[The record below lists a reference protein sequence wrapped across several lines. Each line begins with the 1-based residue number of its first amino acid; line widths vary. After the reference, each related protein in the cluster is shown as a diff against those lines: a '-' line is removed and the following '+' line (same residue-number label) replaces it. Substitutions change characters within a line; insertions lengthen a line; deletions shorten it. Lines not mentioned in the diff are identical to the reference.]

1 MRYAVARQPM
11 KQREERPSSDYPEA
25 RQRKAKP
32 TAAKLR
38 AMSLLNGRG
47 AKEEDNVNF
56 WRAQS
61 RPPRLLSSLKV

>member
-32 TAAKLR
+32 TDAKLR
-38 AMSLLNGRG
+38 AMSLLNGRS

-61 RPPRLLSSLKV
+61 RPLRLLSSLKV

>member
-11 KQREERPSSDYPEA
+11 KQREERPSSDYPAA
-25 RQRKAKP
+25 RQRKTKP

-38 AMSLLNGRG
+38 AMSLLNSRS

-56 WRAQS
+56 WRPQS

>member
-32 TAAKLR
+32 TDAKLR

-47 AKEEDNVNF
+47 AKEEDNVN
-56 WRAQS
+56 
-61 RPPRLLSSLKV
+61 

>member
-11 KQREERPSSDYPEA
+11 KQREERPSS
-25 RQRKAKP
+25 
-32 TAAKLR
+32 LGL
-38 AMSLLNGRG
+38 SRG
-47 AKEEDNVNF
+47 ATEEDHVNF

>member
-32 TAAKLR
+32 TAA
-38 AMSLLNGRG
+38 
-47 AKEEDNVNF
+47 
-56 WRAQS
+56 
-61 RPPRLLSSLKV
+61 

>member
-25 RQRKAKP
+25 RQRKTTSP
-32 TAAKLR
+32 DAKLR
-38 AMSLLNGRG
+38 AMSLLNGRV
-47 AKEEDNVNF
+47 AKEEDHVNF

-61 RPPRLLSSLKV
+61 RPPCLLSSLKV